1 MWMLALQPL
10 LLALGVVVA
19 LEVVYLVLRRNLL
32 ERPFIRL
39 RFQLLVLAVGL
50 VAYAAFSG
58 GEAVPPIVFDIAAF
72 VAVVLAAEVSYRLAD
87 RLWQRRSAGGGLRVP
102 RLVRDLG
109 ALAVVFTAVVIA
121 GNAFLG
127 IDYASF
133 LLPSA
138 VVSAVL
144 GLALQDVLKNVFAG
158 IALQTETPFDIG
170 DWIVVDGEVM
180 QVVEVALRTT
190 HLRNNLDVHFREPN
204 ANLVSGRIVNLG
216 AGQRPVGFTVEVGV
230 AYGSPPGL
238 VRRSLEQAA
247 RETPGV
253 AAQPAPQALVQGFGD
268 SAVIYEVRFWST
280 QVYRVARLRGDVQGR
295 IWYRLHRDGWK
306 IPYPIRTVEIEPV
319 KAVDRDKSAWRSAR
333 AAALLE
339 RSDLF
344 AELPEEVLG
353 RLAEAAQLRYFD
365 AGEVLVREGEAGDSL
380 MLLARGR
387 VQVTKA
393 GAEVGTTRLSLATL
407 GEGEYFGEMSLLT
420 GEPRSASVVAEG
432 PCETY
437 VLARADLAP
446 ILESD
451 PAVAETLSRVLAER
465 TAATVARF
473 EDRRSRGVEAA
484 GVEREQESLLGRIRQ
499 LFHL

>member
-10 LLALGVVVA
+10 FLALGVVVA
-19 LEVVYLVLRRNLL
+19 LEVVYLVLRRGLF
-32 ERPFIRL
+32 ERPFVRL
-39 RFQLLVLAVGL
+39 RFQILVLAVGL

-58 GEAVPPIVFDIAAF
+58 GEAGPPIVFDVAAF
-72 VAVVLAAEVSYRLAD
+72 AAVVLAAELTYRLAD
-87 RLWQRRSAGGGLRVP
+87 RLWQRHPAAASGRLLVP

-109 ALAVVFTAVVIA
+109 ALVVVFTAVVVA

-204 ANLVSGRIVNLG
+204 ANLMAGRIVNLG
-216 AGQRPVGFTVEVGV
+216 SGQRPVGFAVEVGV

-238 VRRSLEQAA
+238 VRRTLEQAA

-253 AAQPAPQALVQGFGD
+253 AAQPAPQALVKSFGE
-268 SAVIYEVRFWST
+268 SAVVYEVRFWST
-280 QVYRVARLRGDVQGR
+280 QVYRVARLRGDVHGR

-306 IPYPIRTVEIEPV
+306 IPYPMRTVEIEPLRTV
-319 KAVDRDKSAWRSAR
+319 EADKKEWRAAR
-333 AAALLE
+333 AEALLT

-344 AELPEEVLG
+344 AELPEEARR
-353 RLAEAAQLRYFD
+353 RLAAAAQLRYFD
-365 AGEVLVREGEAGDSL
+365 AGELLVREGDAGDSL

-407 GEGEYFGEMSLLT
+407 EEGDYFGEMSLLT

-437 VLARADLAP
+437 VLERKDLAP

-451 PAVAETLSRVLAER
+451 PAVAESLSRVLAER
-465 TAATVARF
+465 TAATAARF
-473 EDRRSRGVEAA
+473 EDRRSRAEPVRA
-484 GVEREQESLLGRIRQ
+484 EQESLLGRIRQ
-499 LFHL
+499 LFKL